1 MSVVVEPHWR
11 ARDPLTWL
19 LALANAACLAFTTVD
34 WILSAP
40 TPRPSLLAFL
50 GICLGPFL
58 VAAGVALIAI
68 VLWGREWRAT
78 ALELGVALM
87 VAVGFAVSAAKD
99 GPFAVVIFCSASA
112 GALGVGLVLAP
123 APWLLWCMLAVA
135 CSLYSANPT
144 LASLGGALFV
154 GAVCTLGVIELQARA
169 ALTRL
174 VWRRDPSQE
183 GRQWVYVRSR
193 TSLAAALVAA
203 AVVLATWLGVALGI
217 AVYDDARASARGSR
231 DERTRAVQPPSA
243 VVQQWMES
251 ISLGSQTPQLT
262 GDVLARAILSDGRS
276 GERILD
282 GRVVYFTV
290 TTLDDFGSDR
300 LQRTKSAAPSVLRDA
315 LDGEDDGWIELA
327 RPNAR
332 APLVIASI
340 TQYAPRKSTA
350 TDLPL
355 LRLQPLLA
363 VKAEELAQL
372 DDGTLLASAAKGRL
386 EYAVAADPR
395 TPQLN
400 ANFPGAAQHFD
411 PRYLALPTA
420 DPALERIVRVAEEWS
435 DQAESDAECAL
446 AIVER
451 FQNDFTYSLEGTGA
465 DGLEGLARCL
475 ERRAGSCT
483 PIAATCVVMLRSQG
497 IPSRA
502 VAGLLGKE
510 FDSETGA
517 YILRQRHGHAW
528 VEAHFEGLGWVR
540 LEPTPSSDSR
550 TSGAAG
556 VDPLDDVGAEL
567 AQQVQSLAAGD
578 VSVAKLRELGAQLAR
593 APSALAQAV
602 GEGRTAALAV
612 VGLVG
617 LIVLAWLLRPARRA
631 LESAREA
638 STPLGRARAYE
649 ERLVDALVK
658 LGAQAGRARTLR
670 EIATSPTLR
679 IEEEL
684 QPALAR
690 AVDVLNAVRFGGA
703 TLEREEQ
710 HELDELL
717 RELKAA
723 RSEPSEP
730 EVAPAT

>member
-1 MSVVVEPHWR
+1 
-11 ARDPLTWL
+11 
-19 LALANAACLAFTTVD
+19 
-34 WILSAP
+34 
-40 TPRPSLLAFL
+40 
-50 GICLGPFL
+50 
-58 VAAGVALIAI
+58 
-68 VLWGREWRAT
+68 
-78 ALELGVALM
+78 
-87 VAVGFAVSAAKD
+87 
-99 GPFAVVIFCSASA
+99 
-112 GALGVGLVLAP
+112 
-123 APWLLWCMLAVA
+123 
-135 CSLYSANPT
+135 
-144 LASLGGALFV
+144 
-154 GAVCTLGVIELQARA
+154 
-169 ALTRL
+169 
-174 VWRRDPSQE
+174 
-183 GRQWVYVRSR
+183 
-193 TSLAAALVAA
+193 
-203 AVVLATWLGVALGI
+203 
-217 AVYDDARASARGSR
+217 
-231 DERTRAVQPPSA
+231 
-243 VVQQWMES
+243 
-251 ISLGSQTPQLT
+251 
-262 GDVLARAILSDGRS
+262 
-276 GERILD
+276 
-282 GRVVYFTV
+282 
-290 TTLDDFGSDR
+290 
-300 LQRTKSAAPSVLRDA
+300 
-315 LDGEDDGWIELA
+315 
-327 RPNAR
+327 
-332 APLVIASI
+332 
-340 TQYAPRKSTA
+340 
-350 TDLPL
+350 
-355 LRLQPLLA
+355 
-363 VKAEELAQL
+363 
-372 DDGTLLASAAKGRL
+372 
-386 EYAVAADPR
+386 
-395 TPQLN
+395 
-400 ANFPGAAQHFD
+400 
-411 PRYLALPTA
+411 
-420 DPALERIVRVAEEWS
+420 
-435 DQAESDAECAL
+435 
-446 AIVER
+446 
-451 FQNDFTYSLEGTGA
+451 
-465 DGLEGLARCL
+465 
-475 ERRAGSCT
+475 
-483 PIAATCVVMLRSQG
+483 
-497 IPSRA
+497 
-502 VAGLLGKE
+502 LLGKE